1 MNGICISC
9 MRIEFLPLRKYKRL
23 KEVSVFSGE
32 ETGERMPEGGSPRKR
47 KKKFFKGEQIQR
59 GEGKGG
65 LI

>member
-1 MNGICISC
+1 MNGC
-9 MRIEFLPLRKYKRL
+9 L
-23 KEVSVFSGE
+23 K
-32 ETGERMPEGGSPRKR
+32 GGSPRKR

>member
-32 ETGERMPEGGSPRKR
+32 EMGERMPEGGLA
-47 KKKFFKGEQIQR
+47 KKKEEKVFQR
-59 GEGKGG
+59 
-65 LI
+65 